1 MKLEKKMT
9 IYMLILVLIAMFLMQ
24 FIFFRNSYKLLN
36 SNKKRV
42 LNSYAYVLSKDPIII
57 KNLSK
62 QNQDTLDIYMASI
75 WPKLINLNYVI
86 IMDLKG
92 EVFSYKNKNNS
103 PFLEKNYKS
112 ILEQIID
119 KPIQYYNLDPDNN
132 FLQEFM
138 PIIYRGKLI
147 GMLGVQ
153 EYHHKNE
160 DLKNIFFIE
169 VFVAILIV
177 IVMSILFSVFLA
189 KNIKKQIF
197 GYEPLEFAHIYAERQ
212 ILFDHLSDKI
222 VTINSSGKLTKANK
236 IAKEKL
242 HSSDEII
249 LRKLYDEIISKNITF
264 DNREIILT
272 NQIFFITAIN
282 IIQENNDSEVLFI
295 IKQGKKIKKL
305 AREIT
310 GVTQI
315 INSMRANV
323 HEFKNK
329 IHVISGLLRLEE
341 YEELKKYIS
350 TIKNELDNENK
361 EIEGIND
368 PIISALLL
376 TKISLAKEKQI
387 TLTIDEM
394 SNLMKIHGSIKSDN
408 LIVIIGNLIENAT
421 ESFDSKDIDNKEILL
436 QILEDSKQILIQI
449 SDNSG
454 LIEGSHIDKIFEIG
468 YSSKGEGRGSGLAL
482 IKNLVKLYNGN
493 IEIINKENYKTFY
506 IKLNK
511 G

>member
-9 IYMLILVLIAMFLMQ
+9 IYMLILVLLVMFLMQ
-24 FIFFRNSYKLLN
+24 SIFFRNSYKLLDL
-36 SNKKRV
+36 NKKRV
-42 LNSYAYVLSKDPIII
+42 LNSYAYVLSKDPIIL
-57 KNLSK
+57 KNLSRK
-62 QNQDTLDIYMASI
+62 NQDTLNIYMSSI

-86 IMDLKG
+86 ITDLNGK
-92 EVFSYKNKNNS
+92 VVSYKNRNNT
-103 PFLEKNYKS
+103 PLPEKNYKN

-119 KPIQYYNLDPDNN
+119 KPIQYYHLDPANN
-132 FLQEFM
+132 FLQEFV
-138 PIIYRGKLI
+138 PLTYDGKLI

-153 EYHHKNE
+153 EYHHKNG

-169 VFVAILIV
+169 IFVGII
-177 IVMSILFSVFLA
+177 IIIIMSVLLSVFLA

-197 GYEPLEFAHIYAERQ
+197 GYEPIEFAHIYAERQ

-242 HSSDEII
+242 EPSDEMI
-249 LRKLYDEIISKNITF
+249 LRKLYSEIISKNITF
-264 DNREIILT
+264 DNREMILT
-272 NQIFFITAIN
+272 NRKVFITAIN
-282 IIQENNDSEVLFI
+282 IIQENNESEVLFI

-361 EIEGIND
+361 EIEGITD
-368 PIISALLL
+368 PVIAALLL

-387 TLTIDEM
+387 TLSIDEM
-394 SNLMKIHGSIKSDN
+394 SNLMKTHGTIESDN

-421 ESFDSKDIDNKEILL
+421 ESFDLKDIDNKEINL
-436 QILEDSKQILIQI
+436 QILEDTKQILIQI

-454 LIEGSHIDKIFEIG
+454 LIKDSDQKKIFEIG

-493 IEIINKENYKTFY
+493 IEIINKEDYKTFY

-511 G
+511 